1 MRTSV
6 QRCAAI
12 LLSAVALGS
21 VAPSCSAT
29 PKSTKPPAP
38 DAKAMLSKVVARAK
52 SGDRREAFAEFTA
65 RRPPFYDGDHY
76 VVCVDAGGIVVAH
89 GGFPTYVGAA
99 SFFKD
104 VNGRLMAPAIL
115 DAAGKGDGSLRYA
128 IQDEET
134 NHAVEH
140 KIGLFARIGD
150 DVCGV
155 VGRDREAPHE
165 ANHANDG
172 K

>member
-1 MRTSV
+1 MRTSF

-12 LLSAVALGS
+12 TMSAVALWS
-21 VAPSCSAT
+21 MAPSCSAT
-29 PKSTKPPAP
+29 PKATKAPASDP
-38 DAKAMLSKVVARAK
+38 KAMLSKVVARVK
-52 SGDRREAFAEFTA
+52 SGDRADAFAEFTA

-89 GGFPTYVGAA
+89 GGFPTYVGAG

-104 VNGRLMAPAIL
+104 VNGRVMAPVVR